1 MTELGNRLKE
11 AREIKGISL
20 DDLQEI
26 TKIQKRYL
34 IGIEEGNYEMMPGK
48 FYVRAFIKQYCE
60 AVGLNPEEIFEEYK
74 HNVPA
79 TLHDEMPEHLSRVKS
94 RKNIATDHSKATD
107 ILPKILGAVV
117 VVGIAVLIYVLVTN
131 VMSNSKDSTNQNDTQ
146 SEKIGFNE
154 SKEFTEE
161 KKTNKTETKTNEESK
176 VEEKPENKAKEEESK
191 VSQELKVVS
200 SSGKNSTYE
209 LKNTDAFT
217 LKLVASGQTWV
228 GVTNSTGKY
237 LYQGT
242 LKAKEEKALDVKDE
256 TAIIIN
262 IGRTPDVELYVN
274 DEKLEY
280 AISPNEVL
288 SQLVTIQFTKT
299 E

>member
-11 AREIKGISL
+11 AREAKGLSL

-34 IGIEEGNYEMMPGK
+34 VGIEEGNYEMMPGK

-60 AVGLNPEEIFEEYK
+60 AVGLETEEIFEEFK
-74 HNVPA
+74 SNVPGS
-79 TLHDEMPEHLSRVKS
+79 LHDEIPDHLSRVKS
-94 RKNIATDHSKATD
+94 RQSISAGQSKTTEM
-107 ILPKILGAVV
+107 LPKIIGAVV
-117 VVGIAVLIYVLVTN
+117 VIGLAVLIYVLVTN
-131 VMSNSKDSTNQNDTQ
+131 VMSNPKKSDNGNNTQ
-146 SEKIGFNE
+146 PEQIGFNE
-154 SKEFTEE
+154 SKEFTQE
-161 KKTNKTETKTNEESK
+161 KKTNDTKTKTNQETK
-176 VEEKPENKAKEEESK
+176 VDNQSTKDTK
-191 VSQELKVVS
+191 VAQKLKVVS

-217 LKLVASGQTWV
+217 LKLVSKGNPWV

-242 LKAKEEKALDVKDE
+242 LKQNESKELDVKNE
-256 TAIIIN
+256 TAVIIN
-262 IGRTPDVELYVN
+262 IGRTPEVDLYVN

-280 AISPNEVL
+280 AISPTDKL
-288 SQLVTIQFTKT
+288 SQLITIQFTKKK
-299 E
+299 